1 MHRYD
6 AADTDRPVPRPAGR
20 ATLRHIFYQGAAPA
34 PYSAQLQRAVYN
46 SWADRTALAIPRA
59 DRTPYALQH
68 GYFVAA

>member
-6 AADTDRPVPRPAGR
+6 TADAHRAFRRLAGSATCRP
-20 ATLRHIFYQGAAPA
+20 IFYQGAAPA